1 MLEPTTVYTP
11 SPNRYDS
18 MTYNHAGESGLKL
31 PAISLGFWH
40 NFGDTTPYDTMRRI
54 VFTAFDNGITHF
66 DLANNYG
73 PEPGQAEKN
82 CGLLLAK
89 YFKHHRDELVISTKA
104 GYEMWTGPYGDLG
117 SRKYLLA
124 SLDQSLERLGLD
136 YVDIFYHHH
145 PDPETPLE
153 ETMGALA
160 QAVNSGKALYVGLS
174 NYDGPTMEKAAA
186 ILAELHV
193 PFIINQ
199 NKYNILDRTV
209 EKNGLKETAFKLGKG
224 LITFC
229 PLAQG
234 LLTNRYLN
242 GIPADS
248 RAASSSRFL
257 QPEQLTPARLE
268 KIRQLN
274 RQAEAR
280 GQKLSQMAL
289 AWVLREEKVT
299 SVLIGASKTAQL
311 DDAVGMLQNR
321 HFTTEECAAIDA
333 ILAL

>member
-1 MLEPTTVYTP
+1 
-11 SPNRYDS
+11 
-18 MTYNHAGESGLKL
+18 
-31 PAISLGFWH
+31 
-40 NFGDTTPYDTMRRI
+40 MR
-54 VFTAFDNGITHF
+54 ALDH
-66 DLANNYG
+66 
-73 PEPGQAEKN
+73 
-82 CGLLLAK
+82 
-89 YFKHHRDELVISTKA
+89 LVH
-104 GYEMWTGPYGDLG
+104 
-117 SRKYLLA
+117 
-124 SLDQSLERLGLD
+124 Q
-136 YVDIFYHHH
+136 
-145 PDPETPLE
+145 
-153 ETMGALA
+153 
-160 QAVNSGKALYVGLS
+160 GKALYVGIS
-174 NYDGPTMEKAAA
+174 NY
-186 ILAELHV
+186 
-193 PFIINQ
+193 
-199 NKYNILDRTV
+199 
-209 EKNGLKETAFKLGKG
+209 
-224 LITFC
+224 
-229 PLAQG
+229 PLAQAREAVKILNDLGTPCIIHQPRYSMFERGVEEG
-234 LLTNRYLN
+234 LLDFLQTEGIGSIAFSPLAGGQLTDRYLN